1 MDLVQVFDSVAA
13 RMRADLD
20 ATRASLRHP
29 GLKGGAFEESF
40 RTFLRGYLP
49 AALDISS
56 GVLVDASGSQSR
68 QLDVIISDAA
78 KTPIFYA
85 SGSVRVIPVECA
97 YMVIEV
103 KARLESRD
111 IDACFENMLSVR
123 RLVKSAYL
131 PQSDLIVHN
140 VRAYGGQHPIWP
152 VNYFVFAYDS
162 PQLMTVAE
170 LIRTR
175 TLSDGLPFTSR
186 LDTVCVLNQ
195 GVICNRLADGS
206 IDALPAPGSD
216 WQVCRTSKSLL
227 MFYALLSN
235 YFNQAWL
242 PNFRFK
248 DYLGK
253 MEFTDLGEAPEPA

>member
-1 MDLVQVFDSVAA
+1 MDLVQVFDSVAD
-13 RMRADLD
+13 RMRSDLD
-20 ATRASLRHP
+20 AARAALVHP
-29 GLKGGAFEESF
+29 GLKGGSFEDSF

-56 GVLVDASGSQSR
+56 GILVDASGSQSR

-85 SGSVRVIPVECA
+85 SGSARVIPVECA

-103 KARLESRD
+103 KARLDSKD
-111 IDACFENMLSVR
+111 VDGCFENMLSVR

-131 PQSDLIVHN
+131 PESDVIVRS
-140 VRAYGGQHPIWP
+140 VRAYGAQHPIWP

-162 PQLMTVAE
+162 PRLIAVAE
-170 LIRTR
+170 LIRRR
-175 TLSDGLPFTSR
+175 TLADDLPFTSR
-186 LDTVCVLNQ
+186 LDTICVLNR
-195 GVICNRLADGS
+195 GVISNQLADGS
-206 IDALPAPGSD
+206 ISALPEPGSS

-227 MFYALLSN
+227 LFYALLSN

-248 DYLGK
+248 DYLGNL
-253 MEFTDLGEAPEPA
+253 EFTDSGEASEPA

>member
-1 MDLVQVFDSVAA
+1 MDLVQLFDSVAT
-13 RMRADLD
+13 RMRADLE
-20 ATRASLRHP
+20 ATRASLSHP
-29 GLKGGAFEESF
+29 GLKGGAFEDSF
-40 RTFLRGYLP
+40 RRFLRDYMP
-49 AALDISS
+49 AALDVST
-56 GVLVDASGSQSR
+56 GVLVDADGRQSR

-85 SGSVRVIPVECA
+85 SGDLRVIPVECA

-103 KARLESRD
+103 KARLDPGDLEG
-111 IDACFENMLSVR
+111 CFQNMLSVR

-131 PQSDLIVHN
+131 PESNLIIRK

-162 PQLMTVAE
+162 VPLMTVAE
-170 LIRTR
+170 SIRER
-175 TLSDGLPFTSR
+175 TLAEGLPLTSR

-195 GVICNRLADGS
+195 GVICNRLADGTFS
-206 IDALPAPGSD
+206 ALPEPGSS

-227 MFYALLSN
+227 LFYALLSN
-235 YFNQAWL
+235 YFNQAQL

-253 MEFTDLGEAPEPA
+253 LEFTDLGDHP